1 MLRRVS
7 RRCEIAPRAKFRA
20 AMYRRS
26 LRRLVQPLT
35 AMHRGAMPP
44 PLRAKLGR
52 AWSRAARAMHLQTR
66 PLRTTLILAP
76 PPLEPTHHCGLPRKT
91 NQRQPKHPSSR
102 QPPPRPAPHPA
113 PAPPTPLPPHKAPPP
128 KTPRPVPP
136 ARAAAAAR
144 CPQPAPKARRP
155 ARSAAGSRRARRRCP
170 HPAGCA
176 GGPAAAGRSS
186 PAALGEVSSAV
197 CPDRGRWRA
206 APGRDSRPGCWYRA
220 PRAPRCNR
228 PKGHRSGLPA

>member
-1 MLRRVS
+1 
-7 RRCEIAPRAKFRA
+7 
-20 AMYRRS
+20 
-26 LRRLVQPLT
+26 
-35 AMHRGAMPP
+35 MPP

-52 AWSRAARAMHLQTR
+52 AGSKALRAMHQQAR
-66 PLRTTLILAP
+66 PLRTFPIRATP
-76 PPLEPTHHCGLPRKT
+76 PAEPTHQWAKHRRAS
-91 NQRQPKHPSSR
+91 QRQRTHPGSTQSPP
-102 QPPPRPAPHPA
+102 QPAPRPAPA
-113 PAPPTPLPPHKAPPP
+113 RPTPLPPAQKAPCPQ
-128 KTPRPVPP
+128 TPRPVPP

-144 CPQPAPKARRP
+144 RPQPAPKARRP
-155 ARSAAGSRRARRRCP
+155 GRSGAGSRQARRRCP

-186 PAALGEVSSAV
+186 PAALREVSSAA